1 MAYSELEDFLDS
13 DLTLPI
19 RGKKYTCPDPG
30 WESVLWLEQRM
41 KTVMRAAQGAD
52 LSEADREIL
61 DDADTDE
68 LFAVALGDAYET
80 MLDDGLP
87 AAYIRHAGLTAVMHW
102 SVGEEQARAFWESGG
117 DPERSAASGNRQA
130 RRAAQST
137 KRAGSPSGTNRRRRR
152 DRPSAKSS
160 GSGTSSNSASPSTS
174 E

>member
-1 MAYSELEDFLDS
+1 MAYKELEDFLDS

-30 WESVLWLEQRM
+30 WENVLWLEQRM
-41 KTVMRAAQGAD
+41 KTVMKAAQGAD
-52 LSEADREIL
+52 LSNDDREVL
-61 DDADTDE
+61 NDADTDE
-68 LFAVALGDAYET
+68 LFATALGDAYET

-117 DPERSAASGNRQA
+117 DPERLAASGNRA
-130 RRAAQST
+130 HRRAAQST
-137 KRAGSPSGTNRRRRR
+137 QRQESRSGTNRRRRR
-152 DRPSAKSS
+152 GRPSGKSS
-160 GSGTSSNSASPSTS
+160 DSGTSSNSASMNTS

>member
-1 MAYSELEDFLDS
+1 MAYKELEDFLDS

-30 WESVLWLEQRM
+30 WENVLWLEQRM
-41 KTVMRAAQGAD
+41 KTVMKAAQGAD
-52 LSEADREIL
+52 LSDDDREVL
-61 DDADTDE
+61 NDSDTDE
-68 LFAVALGDAYET
+68 LFAVALGDAYDQ

-102 SVGEEQARAFWESGG
+102 SVGEEQAKAFWESGG

-137 KRAGSPSGTNRRRRR
+137 QRRESRSGTSQRRRRAR
-152 DRPSAKSS
+152 RSPKSS
-160 GSGTSSNSASPSTS
+160 GSGTSSNSPSPSTS